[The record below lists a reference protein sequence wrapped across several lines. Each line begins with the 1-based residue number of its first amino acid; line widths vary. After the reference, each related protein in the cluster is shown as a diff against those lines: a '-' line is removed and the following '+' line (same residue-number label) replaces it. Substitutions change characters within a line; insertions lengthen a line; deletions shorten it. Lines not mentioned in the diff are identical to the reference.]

1 MRNLV
6 SALKITKK
14 GNFCRSISIEGVKYL
29 VVNKKRYK
37 ILKNKLRVKGEA
49 RRVLACGELTS

>member
-6 SALKITKK
+6 SALKITKQ
-14 GNFCRSISIEGVKYL
+14 GSFCRSIAVEGVKYL

-37 ILKNKLRVKGEA
+37 IL
-49 RRVLACGELTS
+49 